1 MDMSRRMRGG
11 IAVVL
16 AAGLVG
22 FAVPGSGAGR
32 DLASPPP
39 PPLVTVARHGGLC
52 VSGRECRF
60 VFRIGDSMI
69 TAPGYVPRRL
79 ASSERRTLVRAIA
92 ALDLAAIRQHPFHGT
107 CPISYDGQES
117 VYRFRGFSTPLA
129 SCTFDLE
136 RVPAVRLAARL
147 IATLHPLRTTR

>member
-1 MDMSRRMRGG
+1 MPGG
-11 IAVVL
+11 ITGLL
-16 AAGLVG
+16 AAGLLAL
-22 FAVPGSGAGR
+22 AVSGSGAGKG
-32 DLASPPP
+32 LAS
-39 PPLVTVARHGGLC
+39 PPLVTVVRHGGLC
-52 VSGRECRF
+52 VSRRECRF

-79 ASSERRTLVRAIA
+79 TSSERRALVRAIA

-107 CPISYDGQES
+107 CPIADDGQES

-147 IATLHPLRTTR
+147 IATLHWRQNA